1 MTAALACIGGLAAH
15 RVLRD
20 QRLIS
25 RSIGPRQT
33 PYGESQPISVVES
46 AAGAYYFLARFGEM
60 GHPVAPRYVN
70 PRANLYALK
79 TLNVCYIASWTES
92 KAVSHN
98 YRVGDFVMIDDLID
112 ESVTPPTSFFE
123 TLDLAHVRQWPVFCP
138 TLREHYV
145 TALMGEDLNPA
156 ERGVFVAVEG
166 HRQETPAEV
175 RKYASYGGDLI
186 GRALAPE
193 AFLAKELELS
203 YACACY
209 VAQYA
214 EHGSSARPFERGQ
227 VLDEASEA
235 RMVDEA
241 VKRMPAV
248 MERLLRELQAANRI
262 KPTPELGVH
271 LPEPN
276 DIPASFMIGQTKTAA
291 RHIAS

>member
-1 MTAALACIGGLAAH
+1 MTAALACIGGLATH
-15 RVLRD
+15 KVLRD
-20 QRLIS
+20 EKLIA

-33 PYGESQPISVVES
+33 PYGESQPISVVETNS
-46 AAGAYYFLARFGEM
+46 GSFYFLARFGET

-79 TLNVCYIASWTES
+79 TLNVSYIAAWTES

-98 YRVGDFVMIDDLID
+98 YRVGDFVMVDDLVD
-112 ESVTPPTSFFE
+112 ETVTPPTSFFE

-138 TLREHYV
+138 TLRDHYA
-145 TALMGEDLNPA
+145 TALRAEELAPS

-203 YACACY
+203 YASACY

-214 EHGSSARPFERGQ
+214 EHGSLARPFERGQ
-227 VLDEASEA
+227 ILDAASEQK
-235 RMVDEA
+235 MVDEA
-241 VKRMPAV
+241 VRRMPAV
-248 MERLLRELQAANRI
+248 MDRLLCELQGAQRI
-262 KPTPELGVH
+262 ECTPELGVQ
-271 LPEPN
+271 LPDEN
-276 DIPASFMIGQTKTAA
+276 DLPLPFNISQPDNAA